1 MWEARNNEW
10 SRKNHFGASFKP
22 NSTEI
27 PPIEEFEAGS
37 LNNMDQS
44 SYFGDQGSVKS
55 VESISRSLRTL
66 PPYMGEYEAKSDIM
80 AVPSQRMTKRG
91 NLDTRGL
98 IEILSTPVTCTI
110 TLAELLRIKPEMWVN
125 VGECLKKFGI
135 KNPAQRIKEGLDEIK
150 KPGNTRPV
158 PLNRVGEYCEGEDG
172 NTTLPVEFQGV
183 TTMAILDSG
192 AGVAIATKEMWK
204 TWGKPAIRSTRM
216 KLQLADGHMERP

>member
-1 MWEARNNEW
+1 
-10 SRKNHFGASFKP
+10 
-22 NSTEI
+22 
-27 PPIEEFEAGS
+27 
-37 LNNMDQS
+37 MDHS

-66 PPYMGEYEAKSDIM
+66 PPYMGEYEANSIM
-80 AVPSQRMTKRG
+80 AVPSQRMTKRE

-98 IEILSTPVTCTI
+98 IEILSTLGSCTI
-110 TLAELLRIKPEMWVN
+110 TLAELLRIKPEMWAN

-135 KNPAQRIKEGLDEIK
+135 KNPTQRIKEGLDEIE

-158 PLNRVGEYCEGEDG
+158 PLNKVGEYCEGEDG

-192 AGVAIATKEMWK
+192 SGL
-204 TWGKPAIRSTRM
+204 R
-216 KLQLADGHMERP
+216 LQPRRCGRHGENQQLGPHE

>member
-22 NSTEI
+22 ISTEI

-37 LNNMDQS
+37 QNNMDQS

-55 VESISRSLRTL
+55 IESISRSLRTL
-66 PPYMGEYEAKSDIM
+66 PPYMGEDEEKSDIM
-80 AVPSQRMTKRG
+80 VVPSQRMTKKE

-110 TLAELLRIKPEMWVN
+110 TLAELLRIKSEMWAN

-135 KNPAQRIKEGLDEIK
+135 KNPAQKIREGLDEIE
-150 KPGNTRPV
+150 KPSNTRPV

-183 TTMAILDSG
+183 TNMAILDSG
-192 AGVAIATKEMWK
+192 AGVAMTTK
-204 TWGKPAIRSTRM
+204 
-216 KLQLADGHMERP
+216 

>member
-1 MWEARNNEW
+1 
-10 SRKNHFGASFKP
+10 
-22 NSTEI
+22 
-27 PPIEEFEAGS
+27 
-37 LNNMDQS
+37 MDHS
-44 SYFGDQGSVKS
+44 SYFGDQGFVKS

-80 AVPSQRMTKRG
+80 AVPSQGMTTKG

-110 TLAELLRIKPEMWVN
+110 TLAELLRIKPEMWAN

-135 KNPAQRIKEGLDEIK
+135 KNPTQRIKEGLDEIE

-204 TWGKPAIRSTRM
+204 TWGKPA
-216 KLQLADGHMERP
+216 QLGPHE